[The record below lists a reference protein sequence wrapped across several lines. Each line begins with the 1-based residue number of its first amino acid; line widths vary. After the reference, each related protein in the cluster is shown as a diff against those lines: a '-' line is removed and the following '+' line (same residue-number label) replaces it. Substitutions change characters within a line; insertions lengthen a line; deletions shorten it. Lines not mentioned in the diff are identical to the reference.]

1 MKIED
6 YSIFFNQ
13 NFWRVGVRRMPVTR
27 TWLWCC
33 GAAFAVL
40 SALFLWWFHGAPS
53 RPTEAPSSLYPPIRH
68 TAAAE
73 INTTPPPSVKPEAVP
88 PSPIS
93 LEPFPLPKLGSA
105 KSKTLAETCRDL
117 ESASENKDAVTLV
130 AELGVSS
137 LSEGFMPSLRKIL
150 IQGYTGVLI
159 GEIGYDPRVRRILD
173 EGNRLRDEDP
183 AAFGEL
189 ILLLQDQM
197 ANYGTGRII
206 NGNPFLDNANGA
218 HAWPYLLAKLDPS
231 PENLRIILAAGE
243 RVKTLIEQQFQDNL
257 QATGDFALFDSGR
270 LVVNYDTASRTFLG
284 YAAYLCLNTL
294 IGDEDYR
301 AALTEQ
307 GRAVLEEYLVY
318 EAEFESHFGEMGEQM
333 EVVSP
338 GTQSA
343 IQGIDLDSRES
354 LAAQMSL
361 YGRVIPSRYADRND
375 GLYQRPD
382 FILEFASEIISEA
395 KF

>member
-1 MKIED
+1 M
-6 YSIFFNQ
+6 S
-13 NFWRVGVRRMPVTR
+13 VTR
-27 TWLWCC
+27 ARLWCC

-53 RPTEAPSSLYPPIRH
+53 RPAEAPSSLSPPIRH
-68 TAAAE
+68 TAAAAE
-73 INTTPPPSVKPEAVP
+73 VNTTPPPSVKPEAVP
-88 PSPIS
+88 QSPIS

-105 KSKTLAETCRDL
+105 KSKTLAETRRDL
-117 ESASENKDAVTLV
+117 ESASENKDAVALV

-150 IQGYTGVLI
+150 IQGHTGVLI
-159 GEIGYDPRVRRILD
+159 GEIGDDPRVRRILD

-189 ILLLQDQM
+189 VLLLQDQM

-218 HAWPYLLAKLDPS
+218 HAWPYLLAKLDPG

-257 QATGDFALFDSGR
+257 QAAGDFALFDSGR

-284 YAAYLCLNTL
+284 YAACLCLNTL
-294 IGDEDYR
+294 IGDGDCR

-318 EAEFESHFGEMGEQM
+318 EAEFESHFGEMGEQA
-333 EVVSP
+333 EAPSP
-338 GTQSA
+338 GASSV
-343 IQGIDLDSRES
+343 IQGMDFDSRES

-361 YGRVIPSRYADRND
+361 YARVIPSRFAGRND

-382 FILEFASEIISEA
+382 FILEFASEIIA
-395 KF
+395 GANF